1 MPYTGLMPSMEAIQQ
16 AVREPLSQA
25 PRDHQAFAVY
35 IFERAREIDHER
47 ALAKHLAAQQ
57 EQPIKSSVT
66 RFTEQ
71 T

>member
-1 MPYTGLMPSMEAIQQ
+1 MEAIQQ

-35 IFERAREIDHER
+35 IFERAREIDRER
-47 ALAKHLAAQQ
+47 ALAKHLPAQQ
-57 EQPIKSSVT
+57 AQPIKSSVA